1 MSSLRNLLAFLAES
15 ANTDAAG
22 GAVTL
27 TFHESKVAKVVGTVA
42 VDRPKTGAVLQV
54 LYQLLTL

>member
-1 MSSLRNLLAFLAES
+1 M
-15 ANTDAAG
+15 
-22 GAVTL
+22 TL

-54 LYQLLTL
+54 LYQLLTYKPISP